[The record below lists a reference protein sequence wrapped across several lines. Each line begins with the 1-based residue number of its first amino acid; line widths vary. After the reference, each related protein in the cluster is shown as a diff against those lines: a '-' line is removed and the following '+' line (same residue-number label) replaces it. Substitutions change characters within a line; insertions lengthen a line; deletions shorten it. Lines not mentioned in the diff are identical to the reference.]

1 MKKILII
8 LSLCAMTISS
18 VQARDYAKLQ
28 VKEMKHAQKYGS
40 TQRYF
45 NTMSQDSLNKNTIVS
60 VQANIKDPKIMD
72 FGLPEKVDNAKY
84 NAKIKSD
91 NEKYK
96 KIAKSFGVRTV
107 DNYNAQAKGEDY
119 YTLYR
124 VAEKIIRANNL
135 DYQNWRIGV
144 YRDSEAPNAFSTN
157 NLICI
162 STSLYDTF
170 SGNEDALAM
179 VLGHEFAH
187 ALLGHQ
193 QRSAPTLARLSNM
206 SNMANSGEEFS
217 ELAYAIVKRKYLI
230 DSKNMEYAAD
240 AEGAKLAMKAGYD
253 VDKGMDVI
261 AYLETLPHI
270 NDFRS
275 DHPNPNKRK
284 ENLIQNK
291 SLYIEEA
298 WKEAGKYNIY
308 NSDVLEV
315 NQSSDRKSIVINGNP
330 RRLNSG
336 EYYHP
341 ETPAQIYARC
351 AYKYYVNGQF
361 AKAVEYFEELFKID
375 SSNAPAY
382 LYASY
387 ANEALY
393 KNVGKKAYLNNAKMY
408 AEKAKS
414 LWPDNKYILEQV
426 DSL

>member
-8 LSLCAMTISS
+8 LSVLLMTIS
-18 VQARDYAKLQ
+18 VTEARDYAKLQ
-28 VKEMKHAQKYGS
+28 VREMQHAQKYGS

-45 NTMSQDSLNKNTIVS
+45 DTMSQNSLQQNVALS
-60 VQANIKDPKIMD
+60 YQANIKDPKIMD
-72 FGLPEKVDNAKY
+72 FGLPDNVDDKKY
-84 NAKIKSD
+84 NDKIKSD

-144 YRDSEAPNAFSTN
+144 YRDTEAPNAFSTN

-170 SGNEDALAM
+170 NSNEDALAM
-179 VLGHEFAH
+179 ILGHEFAH

-193 QRSAPTLARLSNM
+193 QRSAPTLSKIANLSDSKNDVY
-206 SNMANSGEEFS
+206 A
-217 ELAYAIVKRKYLI
+217 ELLSTILQKKLII

-240 AEGAKLAMKAGYD
+240 VEGAKLATIAGYD
-253 VDKGMDVI
+253 TDKGMDVI
-261 AYLETLPHI
+261 AYLETLPYY
-270 NDFRS
+270 S
-275 DHPNPNKRK
+275 DNGSTHPNPNKRR

-291 SLYIEEA
+291 KLYIENE
-298 WKEAGKYNIY
+298 WRELGKYNIY
-308 NSDVLEV
+308 NSDVLNV
-315 NQSSDRKSIVINGNP
+315 NQSSDRKSIVISGNP

-336 EYYHP
+336 EYYRP
-341 ETPAQIYARC
+341 ETPEQVYLRC
-351 AYKYYVNGQF
+351 AYKYYVNGRF
-361 AKAVEYFEELFKID
+361 AKSVEYFDELFKID
-375 SSNAPAY
+375 SSNAIAY

-393 KNVGKKAYLNNAKMY
+393 KNTGKKKYLENAKMY
-408 AEKAKS
+408 AQKAKTIQ
-414 LWPDNKYILEQV
+414 PENKYILEQI
-426 DSL
+426 DLL